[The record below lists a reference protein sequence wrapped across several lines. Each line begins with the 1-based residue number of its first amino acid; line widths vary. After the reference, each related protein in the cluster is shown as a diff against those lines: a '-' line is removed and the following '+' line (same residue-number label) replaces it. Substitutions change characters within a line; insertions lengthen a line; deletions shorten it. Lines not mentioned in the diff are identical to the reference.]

1 MADVTIHGNIG
12 SEPELRFT
20 GGGDP
25 VLNFSLAEN
34 HKRKNQQTGQWETV
48 GTTWR
53 KVTVWARNGLD
64 PQHLSGVLKK
74 GTPVIVAG
82 PEQNREYTTR
92 DGARGYS
99 LEVTARLLGVIPY
112 APKNNAAQPP
122 QAPQGGYQ
130 QQQQRPPQQQGP
142 VNQKLPEN
150 PGGDPWGQQA
160 GGNYDWGASVDGE
173 PPF

>member
-34 HKRKNQQTGQWETV
+34 HNRKNQQTGQWEPI

-74 GTPVIVAG
+74 GTPRETGGGAG
-82 PEQNREYTTR
+82 AEPRVHDPGTGR
-92 DGARGYS
+92 
-99 LEVTARLLGVIPY
+99 
-112 APKNNAAQPP
+112 AATP
-122 QAPQGGYQ
+122 
-130 QQQQRPPQQQGP
+130 
-142 VNQKLPEN
+142 
-150 PGGDPWGQQA
+150 
-160 GGNYDWGASVDGE
+160 
-173 PPF
+173 

>member
-34 HKRKNQQTGQWETV
+34 HNRKNQQTGQWEPI

-130 QQQQRPPQQQGP
+130 QQQQRPQQQQGAGE
-142 VNQKLPEN
+142 PEAARE
-150 PGGDPWGQQA
+150 PGRDPWGA
-160 GGNYDWGASVDGE
+160 TGRGVITTGAHQ
-173 PPF
+173 

>member
-34 HKRKNQQTGQWETV
+34 HNRKNQQTGQWEPV

-92 DGARGYS
+92 DGGRGYS

-112 APKNNAAQPP
+112 APKNNTP

-130 QQQQRPPQQQGP
+130 QQQQLPPQQGP

-160 GGNYDWGASVDGE
+160 GGNYDWGASAEGE

>member
-34 HKRKNQQTGQWETV
+34 HNRKNQQTGQWETV

-112 APKNNAAQPP
+112 APKNNAP

-130 QQQQRPPQQQGP
+130 QQQQRPPQQGP

-150 PGGDPWGQQA
+150 TGGDPWGQQA
-160 GGNYDWGASVDGE
+160 GGNYDWGASTEGE

>member
-1 MADVTIHGNIG
+1 MA
-12 SEPELRFT
+12 
-20 GGGDP
+20 
-25 VLNFSLAEN
+25 
-34 HKRKNQQTGQWETV
+34 GQAV
-48 GTTWR
+48 
-53 KVTVWARNGLD
+53 
-64 PQHLSGVLKK
+64 
-74 GTPVIVAG
+74 
-82 PEQNREYTTR
+82 NREYTTR

-112 APKNNAAQPP
+112 APKNSAPQAP

-130 QQQQRPPQQQGP
+130 QQRPQQQRGP

-160 GGNYDWGASVDGE
+160 GGNYDWGASTEGE

>member
-34 HKRKNQQTGQWETV
+34 HNRKNQQTGQWEPV

-92 DGARGYS
+92 DGGRGYS

-112 APKNNAAQPP
+112 APKNNA
-122 QAPQGGYQ
+122 PQGGYQ
-130 QQQQRPPQQQGP
+130 QQQQQGP

-150 PGGDPWGQQA
+150 TGGDPWGQQA

>member
-34 HKRKNQQTGQWETV
+34 HNRKNQQTGQWETV

-92 DGARGYS
+92 DGGRGYS

-112 APKNNAAQPP
+112 APKNNAP
-122 QAPQGGYQ
+122 QTPQGGYQ
-130 QQQQRPPQQQGP
+130 QQQQRPPQQGP

-160 GGNYDWGASVDGE
+160 GGNYDWGASVEGE

>member
-34 HKRKNQQTGQWETV
+34 HNRKNQQTGQWETV

-82 PEQNREYTTR
+82 LEQNREYTTR
-92 DGARGYS
+92 DGGRGYS
-99 LEVTARLLGVIPY
+99 LEVTARLLGVIPTRRRTTRR
-112 APKNNAAQPP
+112 
-122 QAPQGGYQ
+122 
-130 QQQQRPPQQQGP
+130 RPRRRRR
-142 VNQKLPEN
+142 
-150 PGGDPWGQQA
+150 A
-160 GGNYDWGASVDGE
+160 GTSSNSSGRHSSRGR
-173 PPF
+173 